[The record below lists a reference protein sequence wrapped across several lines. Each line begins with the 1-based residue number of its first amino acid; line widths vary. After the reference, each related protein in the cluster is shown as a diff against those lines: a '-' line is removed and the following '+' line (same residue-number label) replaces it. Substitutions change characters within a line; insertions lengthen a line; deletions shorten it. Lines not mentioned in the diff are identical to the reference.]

1 MKMARE
7 FVSAINRHGGDATL
21 VVLPEIG
28 IKGNSHFLMQELN
41 NDVIAKHV
49 AGWLDK
55 KFCD

>member
-1 MKMARE
+1 MARE